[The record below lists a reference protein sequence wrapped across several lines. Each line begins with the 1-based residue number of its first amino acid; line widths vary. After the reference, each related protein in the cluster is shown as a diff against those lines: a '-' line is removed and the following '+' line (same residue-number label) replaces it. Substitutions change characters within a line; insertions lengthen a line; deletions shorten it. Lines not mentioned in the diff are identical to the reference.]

1 MCVQFDAHKLIE
13 SGAAVFARE
22 IATSERILPTTTT
35 LEPPPTPP
43 DNTTAQPDDVEYGDE
58 EGVRKRERKKG
69 AGGRKGIVQCATCLS
84 KVYRRQR
91 IAKGERLNAKTA
103 LYTTETALTN
113 KISWNRIVLHH
124 SKTFLE
130 NHQDGDL
137 LCTYVLHKCS

>member
-1 MCVQFDAHKLIE
+1 MWSMATR
-13 SGAAVFARE
+13 RE
-22 IATSERILPTTTT
+22 FEN
-35 LEPPPTPP
+35 E
-43 DNTTAQPDDVEYGDE
+43 
-58 EGVRKRERKKG
+58 RERKE
-69 AGGRKGIVQCATCLS
+69 QEEE
-84 KVYRRQR
+84 KVSYNAQLAYRECIHRRQR
-91 IAKGERLNAKTA
+91 IAKGERINAKTA